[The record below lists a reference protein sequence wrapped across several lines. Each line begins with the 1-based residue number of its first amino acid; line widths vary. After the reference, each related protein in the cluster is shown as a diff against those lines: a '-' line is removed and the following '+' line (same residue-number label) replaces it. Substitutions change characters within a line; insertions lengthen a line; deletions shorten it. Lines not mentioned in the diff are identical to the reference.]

1 MSGLW
6 GPQTAL
12 DLYLQESGITTL
24 LFAGVNADQV
34 EPCFNGVMSS
44 TRLSDDPPHSVC
56 LAP

>member
-12 DLYLQESGITTL
+12 DLYLQETGITTL

-34 EPCFNGVMSS
+34 DRCFNGVMFA
-44 TRLSDDPPHSVC
+44 SDAAA
-56 LAP
+56 L